1 MIKKEPY
8 QDQSMPWL
16 SEKVS
21 KCIEQSTKNY
31 HKLSSD
37 SQWRKQLILQASGES
52 NQKYIN

>member
-21 KCIEQSTKNY
+21 KCIEEFTNNY

-37 SQWRKQLILQASGES
+37 SQWRRQLILQASGEI